1 MPDDVYTFEN
11 VIAVSFGEGANAY
24 EALARLKELDSKGE
38 ISVRDAAVVVRE
50 EDGKIVEKDDYGHD
64 SSVGTTTG
72 GLAGLL
78 VGVLGGPLGVLI
90 GGATGLLVGS
100 LFDDDEDEDTESVLS
115 QISKSIKVG
124 FPALLADVSEDST
137 VAIDAVMDHLGGTVV
152 RRSAADVGLELAAAQ
167 DAQRQAKQ
175 KARNALREARERKHK
190 EAVDAKIAELKA
202 KLPGHKKAAATTP

>member
-1 MPDDVYTFEN
+1 M
-11 VIAVSFGEGANAY
+11 
-24 EALARLKELDSKGE
+24 
-38 ISVRDAAVVVRE
+38 RDAAVVVRE

>member
-1 MPDDVYTFEN
+1 
-11 VIAVSFGEGANAY
+11 
-24 EALARLKELDSKGE
+24 
-38 ISVRDAAVVVRE
+38 VRDAAVVVRE

-64 SSVGTTTG
+64 STVGATSG

-100 LFDDDEDEDTESVLS
+100 LFDDDEDEDTESVLG

-137 VAIDAVMDHLGGTVV
+137 VAIDAVMDPGWDCRAAIGC
-152 RRSAADVGLELAAAQ
+152 RRRACSLRPGRAAPGQQKACSAARGARAQ
-167 DAQRQAKQ
+167 
-175 KARNALREARERKHK
+175 
-190 EAVDAKIAELKA
+190 
-202 KLPGHKKAAATTP
+202 